1 MDEVLSLSDL
11 QDIVLPAVPPF
22 WPPAQGFWILLF
34 LLVVSA
40 ISFWRWRRMLYRK
53 DAYRRAGLELLGQAH
68 SVRDVSL
75 VLKRVALAA
84 WPRDRVASLYGSEW
98 ADFLNK
104 SCAQCRFELDGW
116 NKPDE
121 PADRGLIST
130 ASEWISRHHVSAGKE
145 SRGG

>member
-22 WPPAQGFWILLF
+22 WPPAPGFWILLF

-40 ISFWRWRRMLYRK
+40 ISFWRWRRILYRK
-53 DAYRRAGLELLGQAH
+53 NAYRRAGLELLGQAH

-98 ADFLNK
+98 ADFLNE
-104 SCAQCRFELDGW
+104 SCAQCRFELDVW
-116 NKPDE
+116 REPDE
-121 PADRGLIST
+121 PADTALISA
-130 ASEWISRHHVSAGKE
+130 ASNWIRRHHMPVSKE
-145 SRGG
+145 PRGG